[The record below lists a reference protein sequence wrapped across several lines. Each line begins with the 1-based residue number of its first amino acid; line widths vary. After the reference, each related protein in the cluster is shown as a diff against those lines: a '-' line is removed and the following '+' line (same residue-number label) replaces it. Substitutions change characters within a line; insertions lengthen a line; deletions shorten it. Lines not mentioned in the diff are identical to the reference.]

1 MVDTENTKL
10 HRRVKEVAI
19 ENLDE
24 LLTELDLL
32 DIVDI
37 DWFDDEAK
45 GVEVLANL
53 YDYQEEKTRRYEIA
67 DVEVVDGT
75 LRIILGVEIVGS

>member
-1 MVDTENTKL
+1 M
-10 HRRVKEVAI
+10 AI

-32 DIVDI
+32 DIVDV

-45 GVEVLANL
+45 DVEVLANL

>member
-1 MVDTENTKL
+1 M
-10 HRRVKEVAI
+10 AI